1 VPRSGSSVRHDLDAL
16 RALYA
21 EADAALAGWS
31 CEGSTD
37 CCHFGRTGREPYLW
51 PNEWA
56 LLERA
61 IGARGGVKAAA
72 PGARDPR
79 AARSLPIADEG
90 RCPLLGSDG
99 RCTVYADRPF
109 GCRTFY
115 CDRAEGPTR
124 KPPRAALADVGRRV
138 AALAHAVEPGG
149 DGPRQLTRLVGQ
161 RARR

>member
-1 VPRSGSSVRHDLDAL
+1 MPRSGRSVRHDLDAL

-61 IGARGGVKAAA
+61 IGARGGVKAVA
-72 PGARDPR
+72 PGARE
-79 AARSLPIADEG
+79 ARTCSLPIADEG
-90 RCPLLGSDG
+90 RCPLLGRDG

-124 KPPRAALADVGRRV
+124 KPPRAELADVGRRV
-138 AALAHAVEPGG
+138 AALARAASPSGE
-149 DGPRQLTRLVGQ
+149 GPRQLTRLVGQ
-161 RARR
+161 RGRR